1 MCGRRGCVTFI
12 SHHPGSYFSSIL
24 LKRESNIPIIVESS
38 FTEWLKMVLGIKEKF
53 RVIVQLFIFLLK
65 LRINSKCILKVSLKT
80 CCRRQV
86 PLFSL
91 EWICHRTVVVALS
104 PPTPVKGPFLGKL
117 FTSLQKVTF
126 NIQIALIYEPPTHH
140 LQDVEIYLVIQKLIR
155 INFELTQMTEDWQ

>member
-65 LRINSKCILKVSLKT
+65 LRINKANVFSKFPLK
-80 CCRRQV
+80 
-86 PLFSL
+86 PA
-91 EWICHRTVVVALS
+91 VVVVKSLSSPLNESATALLWLHF
-104 PPTPVKGPFLGKL
+104 PHQPT
-117 FTSLQKVTF
+117 
-126 NIQIALIYEPPTHH
+126 
-140 LQDVEIYLVIQKLIR
+140 
-155 INFELTQMTEDWQ
+155 